1 MQTFLQRNA
10 VPGKA
15 GVYYE
20 IAAAEAVRI
29 FDLADKGGNA
39 FFLGKIFVYGYGA
52 CFNDVVAAHL
62 MSLSRGFCACIMV
75 YSVFNVR

>member
-1 MQTFLQRNA
+1 MSELSA
-10 VPGKA
+10 LA
-15 GVYYE
+15 GSE
-20 IAAAEAVRI
+20 
-29 FDLADKGGNA
+29 
-39 FFLGKIFVYGYGA
+39 GYGA

>member
-1 MQTFLQRNA
+1 MFPSDTA
-10 VPGKA
+10 EYPGTVPLA
-15 GVYYE
+15 GSE
-20 IAAAEAVRI
+20 
-29 FDLADKGGNA
+29 
-39 FFLGKIFVYGYGA
+39 GYGA